1 MRKFF
6 TVFLLLLVQV
16 IPVGVSS
23 SIAATAS
30 SDNIIWASKD
40 SQGNAKVHLYVF
52 WSKTCPHCHEALG
65 YLKKAQK
72 QNPWVKV
79 HLKEITNNKKNMDDY
94 NRMASSLGEPAD
106 VVPAFFFCEMMY
118 AGYNGNSTGEWI
130 IDTMKSCGKQ
140 QAKVVLP

>member
-1 MRKFF
+1 MQKFL
-6 TVFLLLLVQV
+6 TVFLLILMQV
-16 IPVGVSS
+16 IPIGISS

-30 SDNIIWASKD
+30 PDNIIWANRD
-40 SQGNAKVHLYVF
+40 SQGNTNVHLYVF
-52 WSKTCPHCHEALG
+52 WSKTCPHCHDALV

-72 QNPWVKV
+72 RHPWVKV
-79 HLKEITNNKKNMDDY
+79 HLKEITENQKNMDEY

-140 QAKVVLP
+140 QAKVALP